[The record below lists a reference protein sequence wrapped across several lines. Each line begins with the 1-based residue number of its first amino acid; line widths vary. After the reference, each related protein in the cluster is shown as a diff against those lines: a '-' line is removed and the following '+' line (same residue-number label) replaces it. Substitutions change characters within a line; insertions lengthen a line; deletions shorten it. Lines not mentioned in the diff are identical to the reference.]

1 MSENESP
8 RFADLSRQDDSDL
21 EFSIPNFKA
30 NYIKMKTEKHE
41 DRIIDSSM
49 FGSEPNM
56 ALSEN
61 QMPMPQR
68 LDFVLDNDHDEPD
81 EGNLK
86 IGTPKQSDSEQP
98 EEEKKEG

>member
-1 MSENESP
+1 
-8 RFADLSRQDDSDL
+8 
-21 EFSIPNFKA
+21 
-30 NYIKMKTEKHE
+30 
-41 DRIIDSSM
+41 
-49 FGSEPNM
+49 
-56 ALSEN
+56 
-61 QMPMPQR
+61 MPMPQR